1 MKIVSYAGQQLI
13 TTDDV
18 AEALVQLAA
27 SVASEGTSEA
37 VQIPILTDGREDCAD
52 LIVGVGNDVLV
63 GPRAS
68 TAVDPDF
75 SADAARL
82 REHPL
87 FPRSSR
93 TVSHEVEPPF
103 GTWEP
108 DGGFDPATSSH

>member
-37 VQIPILTDGREDCAD
+37 VQIPILTDDRKDCAD

-63 GPRAS
+63 GPTTS
-68 TAVDPDF
+68 TGVDPDF
-75 SADAARL
+75 SDEAARL

-87 FPRSSR
+87 YPTRGRS
-93 TVSHEVEPPF
+93 VSYEDEPPF
-103 GTWEP
+103 GNWGP
-108 DGGFDPATSSH
+108 DDDFVHHAGR

>member
-37 VQIPILTDGREDCAD
+37 VTIPILTDDEKDCAD
-52 LIVGVGNDVLV
+52 LIVGVGNDLLV

-68 TAVDPDF
+68 AGSDPDF
-75 SADAARL
+75 SDDAARL

-87 FPRSSR
+87 YPRPDR
-93 TVSHEVEPPF
+93 TVSYEDEPPF
-103 GTWEP
+103 GGWGPEDDFVP
-108 DGGFDPATSSH
+108 HAGH

>member
-37 VQIPILTDGREDCAD
+37 VQIPILTDDRKDCAD

-63 GPRAS
+63 GPQTSAG
-68 TAVDPDF
+68 VDPDF
-75 SADAARL
+75 SEEAARL

-87 FPRSSR
+87 YPRDDR
-93 TVSHEVEPPF
+93 TVSYEDEPPF
-103 GTWEP
+103 GTWGP
-108 DGGFDPATSSH
+108 DDDFVHHADR

>member
-37 VQIPILTDGREDCAD
+37 VRIPILTDGKADCAD

-63 GPRAS
+63 GPKAS
-68 TAVDPDF
+68 AGIDPDF
-75 SADAARL
+75 SEEAARL

-87 FPRSSR
+87 YPRGDR
-93 TVSHEVEPPF
+93 TVSYEDEPPF
-103 GTWEP
+103 GSWGP
-108 DGGFDPATSSH
+108 DDDFVHHAGR